1 MSRSSSSIVWS
12 LPHNIWYD
20 YKDQKTIR
28 LQHFTFRLYVNLIIV
43 CVLYPPTLTLSL
55 KYLKSIKLLILSASS
70 QSARQR
76 FGPKFEAVMVNHD
89 GVYMALGTIYWHYRA
104 EFSAPYVSFH
114 LRLYSGFKDCSVD
127 NAHNSQAKRFYYGPL
142 QLMFTIL
149 HSKMLLLRAV

>member
-1 MSRSSSSIVWS
+1 M
-12 LPHNIWYD
+12 
-20 YKDQKTIR
+20 
-28 LQHFTFRLYVNLIIV
+28 
-43 CVLYPPTLTLSL
+43 TLSL
-55 KYLKSIKLLILSASS
+55 KYLKSIKLLILSASR

-104 EFSAPYVSFH
+104 EFFAPYVSFH

-142 QLMFTIL
+142 QLMFTIF
-149 HSKMLLLRAV
+149 HSKIIILLRAV